1 MGSVDL
7 SKYNIPQQKK
17 IKNIQKPSGVFDFLN
32 RDISL
37 FGNQLNDKKKERF
50 YSELHVLLL
59 AGIDIKTSLE
69 LVEEDQIKP
78 KDKKLFTEIKNFVVK
93 GGSLSEAIKSSGKF
107 SAYEYYSLQIG
118 EESGRIVQVLGEL
131 HGFFSKKIKQNR
143 QIISALS
150 YPIIVLLTAFG
161 AIFFMMRF
169 VVPMFADVFG
179 RFGGDLPYLTKMII
193 EISNAFSNYSLFS
206 IVFIL
211 IIIFLLYSSKEKEWY
226 RKISSSII
234 LKIPFVG
241 ELVQKIYLARFCHSM
256 NLLIG
261 SKTPMIQSIQLVKK
275 MVGFYPIENSLTII
289 EAEILKGSSI
299 SESLSK
305 FDIYNKRMLSLIRVA
320 EEVNQLDIMFGKLA
334 QQYSDDVEHQTG
346 LIGSMIEPIMII
358 FLGLMVAVVLIAM
371 YLPMFQLST
380 SFGG

>member
-1 MGSVDL
+1 MGSVDI
-7 SKYNIPQQKK
+7 SKYNLP
-17 IKNIQKPSGVFDFLN
+17 KNKSLKNSGNSSSFFDFLSK
-32 RDISL
+32 DISIL
-37 FGNQLNDKKKERF
+37 GNQLTDKKKERF
-50 YSELHVLLL
+50 YSELHILLM
-59 AGIDIKTSLE
+59 AGIDIKTALE

-78 KDKKLFTEIKNFVVK
+78 KDKQLFSDIKNFVIK
-93 GGSLSEAIKSSGKF
+93 GGSISEAIKSSGKF

-118 EESGRIVQVLGEL
+118 EESGRIVQVLQEL
-131 HGFFSKKIKQNR
+131 HGFFSKKIKQTR

-179 RFGGDLPYLTKMII
+179 RFGGNLPYLTKLII
-193 EISNAFSNYSLFS
+193 KISNAFSNYSLYSF
-206 IVFIL
+206 
-211 IIIFLLYSSKEKEWY
+211 IIISLIVFLLYSYRTKEWF
-226 RKISSSII
+226 RKISSGII

-256 NLLIG
+256 NLLIS

-275 MVGFYPIENSLTII
+275 MVGFYPIEYSLSII
-289 EAEILKGSSI
+289 ESDILKGNSI

-305 FDIYNKRMLSLIRVA
+305 FPIYNKRMLSLIRVA